1 MDGSDNIDDAV
12 AGMWDRA
19 TSEHADSR
27 ARIMSTVFQKS
38 VVQNHKCDSVSADVI
53 MAAWHTVITLRH
65 CIL

>member
-27 ARIMSTVFQKS
+27 AHREHGVPE
-38 VVQNHKCDSVSADVI
+38 VSRAEPQI
-53 MAAWHTVITLRH
+53 
-65 CIL
+65 

>member
-27 ARIMSTVFQKS
+27 AHHEHGVPE
-38 VVQNHKCDSVSADVI
+38 VSRAEPQ
-53 MAAWHTVITLRH
+53 M
-65 CIL
+65 